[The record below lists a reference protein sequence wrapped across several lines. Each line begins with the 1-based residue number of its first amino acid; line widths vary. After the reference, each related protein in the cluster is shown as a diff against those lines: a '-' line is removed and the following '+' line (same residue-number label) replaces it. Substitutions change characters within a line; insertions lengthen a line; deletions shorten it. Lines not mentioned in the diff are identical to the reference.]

1 MKYRVVFPS
10 ESIEKKFGKTLSQI
24 SPKAQNDI
32 MEAIEKLADNP
43 RPFGQKPF
51 KQLNPPIECYQFT
64 AQYRIRIGDF
74 RVLYNVDDVKKVVW
88 ILAIRKRNEKTYLN

>member
-1 MKYRVVFPS
+1 MKRRVLFPS
-10 ESIEKKFGKTLSQI
+10 ESIEKKFGKALSNI
-24 SPKAQNDI
+24 PPRLQNKI
-32 MEAIEKLADNP
+32 METVEKLADNP

-51 KQLNPPIECYQFT
+51 KQLTPPIECYQFT
-64 AQYRIRIGDF
+64 AQYRIRMGDY